1 MTMSTKTTKDEAL
14 TQVKSAFGFV
24 PNLMAGIVEQ
34 NPAVAAAYL
43 GASAGLEGGLLSA
56 TEKQVVML
64 AVSAFN
70 DCHYCSAAHRTAAK
84 GMGVAQSELEL
95 IDEKQLPSDKR
106 LKSLVEATWDLMTA
120 RGWLGDERI
129 ESLGVSRP
137 ELYELIAIVGLKTI
151 SNYINHIQL
160 TEVDTAFKAQAK
172 REIRRVA

>member
-1 MTMSTKTTKDEAL
+1 MSTKTIKDEAL

-43 GASAGLEGGLLSA
+43 GASAGLEGGLLNA

-84 GMGVAQSELEL
+84 GMGVAQSE
-95 IDEKQLPSDKR
+95 QS
-106 LKSLVEATWDLMTA
+106 
-120 RGWLGDERI
+120 
-129 ESLGVSRP
+129 
-137 ELYELIAIVGLKTI
+137 
-151 SNYINHIQL
+151 
-160 TEVDTAFKAQAK
+160 
-172 REIRRVA
+172 